1 MVSIAAWLYRLV
13 LKTRWFWLINW
24 YSRMLARLGYT
35 AAYQIGQGWNLHP
48 IPQLN
53 AKGKEV

>member
-1 MVSIAAWLYRLV
+1 MARIAAWLYRLV
-13 LKTRWFWLINW
+13 LKTRWFWLINC

-35 AAYQIGQGWNLHP
+35 AAYQIGQGWKLHP

-53 AKGKEV
+53 DPLA